1 MYTKYICYF
10 IIFYFFLKIIKGI
23 KTDTDLCEGTF
34 IYKCIEQIEDEIG

>member
-10 IIFYFFLKIIKGI
+10 IIFYFFL